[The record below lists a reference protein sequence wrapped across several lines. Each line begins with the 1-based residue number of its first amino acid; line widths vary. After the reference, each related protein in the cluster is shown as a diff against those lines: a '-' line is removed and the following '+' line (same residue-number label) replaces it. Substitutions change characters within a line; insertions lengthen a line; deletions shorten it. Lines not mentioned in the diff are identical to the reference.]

1 MKPLPRLALLVTY
14 AILFL
19 AAAGRSSY
27 QLTTKLS
34 DAPLPYSLS
43 AVAAV
48 IYGVIAFALWRATPA
63 WRMVALVGT
72 SVELVGVLTVGTWG
86 IVEPNIWP
94 DETVWSGYG
103 SGYGW
108 IPLILPPLAL
118 WTLIK
123 ARRATGAGAGG
134 ANAGSAVDEFKAVA
148 EEVAGMTREVV
159 GNSTRDEMMAAEG
172 EAEVIDAK
180 AKLAGRRKKDAPK
193 R

>member
-19 AAAGRSSY
+19 AAAGRSSV
-27 QLTTKLS
+27 QLTTKAAE
-34 DAPLPYSLS
+34 APLPYSLS
-43 AVAAV
+43 AAAAL
-48 IYGVIAFALWRATPA
+48 IYGVIAFALWRATPT
-63 WRMVALVGT
+63 WRTVALVGT
-72 SVELVGVLTVGTWG
+72 AVELVGVLAVGTWG
-86 IVEPNIWP
+86 IVEPHIWP

-118 WTLIK
+118 WTLLK
-123 ARRATGAGAGG
+123 ARRATGANGV
-134 ANAGSAVDEFKAVA
+134 SAVDELKAVA

-159 GNSTRDEMMAAEG
+159 GNATRDEMMAAEG

-180 AKLAGRRKKDAPK
+180 AKLAGRRGKGAPK

>member
-27 QLTTKLS
+27 QLTTKVS
-34 DAPLPYSLS
+34 EAPLAYWLS

-48 IYGVIAFALWRATPA
+48 IYGVIAFALWRATA
-63 WRMVALVGT
+63 TWRTVALVGT
-72 SVELVGVLTVGTWG
+72 SVELVGVLAVGTWG
-86 IVEPNIWP
+86 ILEPSIWP

-108 IPLILPPLAL
+108 IPLILPPLAMWAL
-118 WTLIK
+118 LK
-123 ARRATGAGAGG
+123 ARRATAT
-134 ANAGSAVDEFKAVA
+134 NALSAVDTIKAVA

-159 GNSTRDEMMAAEG
+159 GNATRDEMMAAEG
-172 EAEVIDAK
+172 EAEVIDAEV
-180 AKLAGRRKKDAPK
+180 KLAGDHKKGAPK
-193 R
+193 P

>member
-19 AAAGRSSY
+19 AAAGRSSV
-27 QLTTKLS
+27 QLTTKAS
-34 DAPLPYSLS
+34 EAPLPYSLS

-63 WRMVALVGT
+63 WRTVALVGT
-72 SVELVGVLTVGTWG
+72 AVELVGVLTVGTWG
-86 IVEPNIWP
+86 IVEPDIWP

-118 WTLIK
+118 WTLLK
-123 ARRATGAGAGG
+123 ARRATGNG
-134 ANAGSAVDEFKAVA
+134 AGSAVDELRAVA

-180 AKLAGRRKKDAPK
+180 AKLAGRRGKDAPK

>member
-19 AAAGRSSY
+19 AAAGRSSV
-27 QLTTKLS
+27 QLTTKAS
-34 DAPLPYSLS
+34 EAPLAYWLS

-48 IYGVIAFALWRATPA
+48 IYGVIAFALWRATA
-63 WRMVALVGT
+63 RWRAVAIVGT
-72 SVELVGVLTVGTWG
+72 SVELLGVLAVGTWG
-86 IVEPNIWP
+86 ILDPSLWP
-94 DETVWSGYG
+94 DQTVWSGYG

-118 WTLIK
+118 WTLLK
-123 ARRATGAGAGG
+123 ARRATGVGG
-134 ANAGSAVDEFKAVA
+134 VSVVDTMKAVG
-148 EEVAGMTREVV
+148 EEVVGMTREVV
-159 GNSTRDEMMAAEG
+159 GNATRDEMMAAEG
-172 EAEVIDAK
+172 EAEVIDAQ

>member
-27 QLTTKLS
+27 QLTTKVS
-34 DAPLPYSLS
+34 EAPLPYWLS

-48 IYGVIAFALWRATPA
+48 IYGVITFALWRATA
-63 WRMVALVGT
+63 QWRTVALVGS
-72 SVELVGVLTVGTWG
+72 SVELVGVLAVGTWG
-86 IVEPNIWP
+86 IVEPSIWP

-108 IPLILPPLAL
+108 VPLILPPLAL

-123 ARRATGAGAGG
+123 ARRATGTGAV
-134 ANAGSAVDEFKAVA
+134 SAVDAMKAVA
-148 EEVAGMTREVV
+148 EEVAGLTREVV
-159 GNSTRDEMMAAEG
+159 GNATRDEFMAAEG
-172 EAEVIDAK
+172 EAEVIDAQV
-180 AKLAGRRKKDAPK
+180 KLAGDHEEDAPQG
-193 R
+193 